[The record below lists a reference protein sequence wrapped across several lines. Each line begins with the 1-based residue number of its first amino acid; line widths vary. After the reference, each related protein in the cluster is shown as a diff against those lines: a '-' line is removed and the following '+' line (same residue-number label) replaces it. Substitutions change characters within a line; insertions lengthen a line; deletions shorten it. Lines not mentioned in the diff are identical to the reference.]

1 MTWDLSSLFTNEEGW
16 RDASRSLRDSFA
28 ALGEYRQ
35 SGVASPELLYHCLE
49 SYYTFH
55 ELLGRLETYA
65 MLRGAEDTLD
75 QRAQMMEDESTALRS
90 DLDTLAS
97 FIEPAILQLG
107 WGKVCT
113 MLLTHPPLEKYR
125 FYLESVERARP
136 HTLSTEVEAAL
147 ATMSLQDSTPSQVY
161 RAATEKDLT
170 FRSIEVNGESLP
182 VNHGNVGAYRESTDP
197 KVRRLAYDSYADG
210 YLSVKHTVAATLV
223 GQVQSSLAEA
233 RVQNFGS
240 TFEKLLFE
248 QNIPPEVYEA
258 AVGACLENQDVFKR
272 YFELRAERFEYRTM
286 GEHDMFAPLATNPPS
301 IPYGEGISMILESL
315 SILGDRYVQTLRRG
329 LLEERW
335 ADVEP
340 REHKDSSQ
348 FSAGSYGTKPFLM
361 TSYNGSVIDVS
372 TLAHEAGHSVH
383 THLTNQS
390 QPACYF
396 DYVMIVAE
404 TASNLN
410 QVLLREHIFAKG
422 DRELSLA
429 ALDDAFC
436 FMHRYLFLMPILS
449 SIERRTHDEYAAGR
463 SVSLDDLCGWTSESF
478 TNGYGPAVNCDQV
491 RIGIKWAEF
500 SHLYEPGYPFQY
512 IVGLSAALVLGKRL
526 RAGEP
531 GLPERIEEFLRAG
544 ASMPPSDIF
553 KIVGIDISSPALYR
567 AAFEEVKR
575 LNQIL
580 ESLITRP

>member
-1 MTWDLSSLFTNEEGW
+1 
-16 RDASRSLRDSFA
+16 
-28 ALGEYRQ
+28 
-35 SGVASPELLYHCLE
+35 
-49 SYYTFH
+49 
-55 ELLGRLETYA
+55 
-65 MLRGAEDTLD
+65 
-75 QRAQMMEDESTALRS
+75 
-90 DLDTLAS
+90 
-97 FIEPAILQLG
+97 
-107 WGKVCT
+107 
-113 MLLTHPPLEKYR
+113 
-125 FYLESVERARP
+125 
-136 HTLSTEVEAAL
+136 
-147 ATMSLQDSTPSQVY
+147 
-161 RAATEKDLT
+161 
-170 FRSIEVNGESLP
+170 
-182 VNHGNVGAYRESTDP
+182 
-197 KVRRLAYDSYADG
+197 
-210 YLSVKHTVAATLV
+210 
-223 GQVQSSLAEA
+223 
-233 RVQNFGS
+233 
-240 TFEKLLFE
+240 
-248 QNIPPEVYEA
+248 
-258 AVGACLENQDVFKR
+258 
-272 YFELRAERFEYRTM
+272 
-286 GEHDMFAPLATNPPS
+286 
-301 IPYGEGISMILESL
+301 MILESL
-315 SILGDRYVQTLRRG
+315 SILGDRYVETLRRG

-340 REHKDSSQ
+340 REHKESSQ

-383 THLTNQS
+383 THLTNES

-449 SIERRTHDEYAAGR
+449 SIERRTHDEYSAGR
-463 SVSLDDLCGWTSESF
+463 SVSLDDLCGWTSEAF

-500 SHLYEPGYPFQY
+500 SHLYDPGYLFQY
-512 IVGLSAALVLGKRL
+512 IVGLSAALDLGKRL